1 MSARMGEGGR
11 AHATVSVN
19 ALGALDLIQVAAT
32 GLAPGKTYTLW
43 LTERRTAPSGRNRT
57 APSGRK
63 QALTMFTA
71 NAAGAQVSQ

>member
-32 GLAPGKTYTLW
+32 GLVPGKTYTLW
-43 LTERRTAPSGRNRT
+43 LTERRT